1 MCTVICPYDFF
12 LAIKFNTYK
21 TKSKCQHQKFYKRM
35 FFFFKLGLICSKTAT
50 WVGFLLLKIAQS
62 YFNTQ
67 KIKKKIVVL
76 SIPIM
81 KCTKWK
87 VFSNCTENIFI
98 FLVILLLL
106 LHFLPSS
113 LLNGGQ
119 ISGFLRW
126 LEFCDNLLSTHWNLK
141 QKTILQLH
149 MNNVSRHTSM
159 TPPTLNTSLF

>member
-1 MCTVICPYDFF
+1 M
-12 LAIKFNTYK
+12 
-21 TKSKCQHQKFYKRM
+21 
-35 FFFFKLGLICSKTAT
+35 
-50 WVGFLLLKIAQS
+50 
-62 YFNTQ
+62 
-67 KIKKKIVVL
+67 L

-141 QKTILQLH
+141 QKTILQLY

-159 TPPTLNTSLF
+159 TLPAVFFLNTSLSCTYGCTIHLFKSYQLNFWMPVLNVLLAANKMRKWFQVQVK